1 MFWTGWRRLLF
12 TLFIALRR
20 YGNTHTELTTINTGV
35 SIMAKSNL
43 SQHEQLLKSLEKS
56 IREISERQNAVDD
69 TLHQA
74 WALSNTVRNMTMQ
87 LFVMADDLRST
98 RLEFERQES

>member
-1 MFWTGWRRLLF
+1 
-12 TLFIALRR
+12 
-20 YGNTHTELTTINTGV
+20 
-35 SIMAKSNL
+35 MAKSNL